1 MFFQNQ
7 RLVFVIDLDSSYY
20 LLWPWHHRKLLIL
33 KNYAGKKQYKMWVQ
47 WVYLIS
53 FSFPLRVLLRP
64 LKAVP
69 EANLTFLGSL
79 HFLIY
84 LRSLFKFPT
93 CKMWQLENSLFSKLE
108 VLFPRTNLAANRDK
122 ILYGLTVFA
131 VHGVFPL
138 DDISDTS
145 IS

>member
-1 MFFQNQ
+1 
-7 RLVFVIDLDSSYY
+7 
-20 LLWPWHHRKLLIL
+20 
-33 KNYAGKKQYKMWVQ
+33 
-47 WVYLIS
+47 
-53 FSFPLRVLLRP
+53 
-64 LKAVP
+64 
-69 EANLTFLGSL
+69 
-79 HFLIY
+79 
-84 LRSLFKFPT
+84 
-93 CKMWQLENSLFSKLE
+93 MWQLENSLFSKLE